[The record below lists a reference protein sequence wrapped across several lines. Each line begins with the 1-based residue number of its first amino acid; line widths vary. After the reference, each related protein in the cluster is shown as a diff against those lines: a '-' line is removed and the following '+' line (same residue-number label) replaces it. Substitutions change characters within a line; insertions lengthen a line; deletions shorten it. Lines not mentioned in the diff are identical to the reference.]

1 MSSILI
7 SKIVF
12 LHAACIPQ
20 ICEFNID
27 SSNFLIYTVIQKGL
41 CAISGIP
48 MTLELNSEYILSL
61 DKIEPSLGYVEN
73 NVQWVCWCVN
83 RAKGQMPLPEFI
95 LLCRTIVEK
104 CND

>member
-41 CAISGIP
+41 CAIKYCAKNFL
-48 MTLELNSEYILSL
+48 MQKNL
-61 DKIEPSLGYVEN
+61 DKTFYVS
-73 NVQWVCWCVN
+73 
-83 RAKGQMPLPEFI
+83 I
-95 LLCRTIVEK
+95 
-104 CND
+104 